1 MKGCNEKLQIA
12 QNRHVA
18 LLMAGIMTL
27 NGVHTAVTMGA
38 NVSNNRIIWIKPN
51 MYYYTKQLCAERS
64 FCFADI
70 LKKSLSSSAMNLKV

>member
-1 MKGCNEKLQIA
+1 MKGCDEKLQIA

-38 NVSNNRIIWIKPN
+38 NVSNNRIIGIKSN
-51 MYYYTKQLCAERS
+51 MYYYTKQLYAEKS
-64 FCFADI
+64 FCFSRH
-70 LKKSLSSSAMNLKV
+70 LK